1 MSVFGRDQE
10 VALYT
15 CVLKLRKSA
24 YTGFQI
30 LSIRSAF
37 LFSSESGLDFRKR
50 KRNWESKQLL
60 VFNMSWA
67 SVPMK
72 WFETLVF
79 SLCFIYGS

>member
-1 MSVFGRDQE
+1 MNALPHCARECENGRVFSGTIDRKLMSVFGRDQE

-30 LSIRSAF
+30 LFIRSAF

-50 KRNWESKQLL
+50 KRN
-60 VFNMSWA
+60 
-67 SVPMK
+67 
-72 WFETLVF
+72 
-79 SLCFIYGS
+79 